1 MSGLLGRKK
10 GMTQLFNEQGLV
22 VPVTIVE
29 AGPCFVSQIKTTE
42 TDGYQAVQL
51 AFDEVRLKNV
61 TKPRA
66 GHFEKAGIKPAR
78 HLREFDFSDVDSV
91 EVGKEVKVDIF
102 TEGSMVRVVGVS
114 KGKGFQ
120 GTVKRHGFH
129 GGPKTHGQSD
139 RLRAPGSI
147 GQSSYPSRV
156 LKGIKMSGRMG
167 NDRQTLK
174 GVQVIK
180 IDTENNLIFLKGPV
194 PGSKN
199 SLVEITN

>member
-10 GMTQLFNEQGLV
+10 GMTQVFNEQGLV
-22 VPVTIVE
+22 VPVTIIE
-29 AGPCFVSQIKTTE
+29 AGPCYVSQIKTKE
-42 TDGYQAVQL
+42 IDGYDAVQL
-51 AFDEVRLKNV
+51 AFDEAREKVI

-66 GHFEKAGIKPAR
+66 GHFKKAGIKSAR
-78 HLREFDFSDVDSV
+78 YLREFDFSDIDSV

-102 TEGSMVRVVGVS
+102 AEGSMVRVVGVS

-120 GTVKRHGFH
+120 GTVKRHGFG

-156 LKGIKMSGRMG
+156 IKGIKMSGRMG
-167 NDRQTLK
+167 NERQTLK

-180 IDTENNLIFLKGPV
+180 IDAENNLIFLKGPV
-194 PGSKN
+194 PGAKN